1 MKMKKKLE
9 MTEEIALSKCTMFI
23 NYDDKLGY
31 FPFSCAN
38 FLVGT
43 GKYKFCGVC
52 CWGYILERT

>member
-1 MKMKKKLE
+1 MKKPE
-9 MTEEIALSKCTMFI
+9 MTEEIALDKCTMFI
-23 NYDDKLGY
+23 NYDNKIGY
-31 FPFSCAN
+31 FPFLCAN